1 MACFWAPVN
10 VKTLFMLFYFYPC
23 SCHEIHIDTS
33 GLVSTDTNDDA
44 DEEEVFQ
51 GHVETLDYS
60 LDPKQRRAT
69 VSGGSPTLT
78 RPSII
83 VDDFELSPV
92 RYRRNILLES
102 YSHQLP

>member
-1 MACFWAPVN
+1 MIKVIFC
-10 VKTLFMLFYFYPC
+10 YHS
-23 SCHEIHIDTS
+23 SCHEIHIDTT
-33 GLVSTDTNDDA
+33 GLISHVAIDDA

-51 GHVETLDYS
+51 GHVDTLDYS

-92 RYRRNILLES
+92 RYGAQNFIRTLAT
-102 YSHQLP
+102 